1 MSSEEKNE
9 NGTAAENPFDALRK
23 AMVEAS
29 TKNEPNSDEIC
40 AVLGIPEFK
49 KKWDDMREDWL
60 KKALDCET
68 YTMEHKLVAE
78 TATSLPEY
86 AFLSIQLSKIHEKL
100 ATLDPMGR
108 LMLAMAKKGP
118 KRADVSIIRLG

>member
-1 MSSEEKNE
+1 
-9 NGTAAENPFDALRK
+9 
-23 AMVEAS
+23 
-29 TKNEPNSDEIC
+29 
-40 AVLGIPEFK
+40 
-49 KKWDDMREDWL
+49 MREDWL
-60 KKALDCET
+60 NKALDCET

-100 ATLDPMGR
+100 ATLDPMER
-108 LMLAMAKKGP
+108 LMLAVAKKGP